1 MSVTI
6 FINGFSSVSVRFELS
21 VPRKWPELTD
31 FASADEDEAE
41 ERRRREEGE

>member
-21 VPRKWPELTD
+21 C
-31 FASADEDEAE
+31 AE
-41 ERRRREEGE
+41 EMARINGFRKCR